1 MSRKRKRKSKSL
13 VDDKN
18 IQKSL
23 KTMNIILIVIG
34 VLLSLFTLCMIHLY
48 KETGGIPDT
57 LVTCVFAACTGELGI
72 MGWIKSTKDKYIK
85 RAEKLED
92 IALGLKPKP
101 AQLTDFIET
110 TGDDDNDDDE

>member
-1 MSRKRKRKSKSL
+1 MSGGKRIIKPESSSN
-13 VDDKN
+13 DKK

-23 KTMNIILIVIG
+23 KTMNVVLIVMGIF
-34 VLLSLFTLCMIHLY
+34 LLLFTICMIYLY

-57 LVTCVFAACTGELGI
+57 LVTCVFAACTGELGV

-101 AQLTDFIET
+101 AQLNDFMEDA
-110 TGDDDNDDDE
+110 GDGNNE

>member
-1 MSRKRKRKSKSL
+1 MKGKRIVKPEPSN
-13 VDDKN
+13 DKK

-23 KTMNIILIVIG
+23 KTMNVVLIVVGIF
-34 VLLSLFTLCMIHLY
+34 LLLFTICMIKLY

-57 LVTCVFAACTGELGI
+57 LVTCVFAACTGELGV

-92 IALGLKPKP
+92 IALGLKAKP
-101 AQLTDFIET
+101 AQLDDFIEN
-110 TGDDDNDDDE
+110 TGDDDIG

>member
-1 MSRKRKRKSKSL
+1 MNPKRIIKSKNL
-13 VDDKN
+13 TEDEK

-23 KTMNIILIVIG
+23 KTMNIVLIVIG
-34 VLLSLFTLCMIHLY
+34 IYLFLFTGCMIYLY
-48 KETGGIPDT
+48 IKTGGIPDT
-57 LVTCVFAACTGELGI
+57 LVTCVFGACTGELGV

-101 AQLTDFIET
+101 AQLDDFIED
-110 TGDDDNDDDE
+110 TGDDNNE

>member
-1 MSRKRKRKSKSL
+1 MNGNHIIKPELTPNEAK
-13 VDDKN
+13 

-23 KTMNIILIVIG
+23 KTMNVVLIVIG
-34 VLLSLFTLCMIHLY
+34 VYLMLFTACMIHLY

-57 LVTCVFAACTGELGI
+57 LVTCVFTACTGELGV

-92 IALGLKPKP
+92 IVMGLKATP
-101 AQLTDFIET
+101 AQLNDFMGDS
-110 TGDDDNDDDE
+110 GDDNIG

>member
-1 MSRKRKRKSKSL
+1 MSGKQIIKSEPSIN
-13 VDDKN
+13 DKK
-18 IQKSL
+18 IKKSL
-23 KTMNIILIVIG
+23 KTMNIVLIVIG
-34 VLLSLFTLCMIHLY
+34 LFLLLFTVCMIQLY

-57 LVTCVFAACTGELGI
+57 LVTCVFAACTGELGV

-101 AQLTDFIET
+101 AQLDDFIEDI
-110 TGDDDNDDDE
+110 GDVDNG

>member
-1 MSRKRKRKSKSL
+1 MSGGKRIIKSEPSTN
-13 VDDKN
+13 DKK

-23 KTMNIILIVIG
+23 KTMNVVLIVMGIF
-34 VLLSLFTLCMIHLY
+34 LLLFTACMIHLY

-57 LVTCVFAACTGELGI
+57 LVTCVFAACTGELGV
-72 MGWIKSTKDKYIK
+72 MGWIKSTTDKYRK

-101 AQLTDFIET
+101 AQLTDYVDD
-110 TGDDDNDDDE
+110 TGDEDIG

>member
-1 MSRKRKRKSKSL
+1 MSSKSIKK
-13 VDDKN
+13 VKPTTDDKK

-48 KETGGIPDT
+48 KETGGVPDT
-57 LVTCVFAACTGELGI
+57 LVTCVFMACTGELGI

-101 AQLTDFIET
+101 AQLDDFTDLDTE
-110 TGDDDNDDDE
+110 DEDNE

>member
-1 MSRKRKRKSKSL
+1 MSGDKRIIKSEPATN
-13 VDDKN
+13 DKK

-23 KTMNIILIVIG
+23 KTMNVVLIVIG
-34 VLLSLFTLCMIHLY
+34 IFLLLFTACMIHLY

-57 LVTCVFAACTGELGI
+57 LVTCVFAACTGELGV

-101 AQLTDFIET
+101 AQLNDFMED
-110 TGDDDNDDDE
+110 TGDDINE